1 MENVQEGHIWIW
13 TNQGTVVDDAFWI
26 HWQIEKMLESY
37 LQGMARQIEAAFEE
51 CSEQIDQADSLK
63 LTDWYFEFGF
73 NGKEDLST
81 NREEWLTGGD
91 WGQGQGQENY
101 QFAGL
106 G

>member
-1 MENVQEGHIWIW
+1 
-13 TNQGTVVDDAFWI
+13 
-26 HWQIEKMLESY
+26 MLESY

-81 NREEWLTGGD
+81 NREE
-91 WGQGQGQENY
+91 
-101 QFAGL
+101 
-106 G
+106 